1 MTNVI
6 FMPTWYDVTIY
17 NVLEVFE
24 EVKDSGIKHFGFKDI
39 GPEEN
44 VYEKL
49 VKRCREEGMTVYLEI
64 VRPTLE
70 EHLESVKM
78 GIRLKVDHI
87 IGGKPEFTKP
97 TLELLKNTGIR
108 YWPYVGKVVGHPCRL
123 TGTIEEIINEAKK
136 LEELGVDG
144 LNILSYRYVGNAEE
158 LVKAV
163 KEAVEIPII
172 ATGWVNT
179 LERIRKMAELGVWG
193 LTVGGT
199 SILAK
204 KLVPGGSLSD
214 QLKAALMEV
223 KKVKSKR
230 ETT

>member
-39 GPEEN
+39 GPEES
-44 VYEKL
+44 VYEEL
-49 VKRCREEGMTVYLEI
+49 VKRCREKGMTIYLEI

-87 IGGKPEFTKP
+87 IGGKSEFAEP
-97 TLELLKNTGIR
+97 TLKLLKNTGIK
-108 YWPYVGKVVGHPCRL
+108 YWPYVGKVIDHPCKL
-123 TGTIEEIINEAKK
+123 TGTIEEIVDEAKK
-136 LEELGVDG
+136 LEELGVNG

-163 KEAVEIPII
+163 KEAVKIPII

-223 KKVKSKR
+223 EKVKRKII
-230 ETT
+230 